1 MNDKKVLIVD
11 FDAESLIALSNLVY
25 EEGFQAETAT
35 DGLAAYE
42 KFRSG
47 QFDLVILE
55 PMLPKLHGY
64 ELCKRIVN
72 DPERRVPVI
81 IVTAIY
87 REPSCKHDAL
97 TVNGAAAFFTK
108 PYNREELRSKILQ
121 LLVEGQEGSE
131 KKAEAPA
138 AAPAPTKAQAPVQAA
153 FSPSNTKSHKL
164 DLRDLLET
172 APAHREARSARPV
185 VDIEKELQDAVSG
198 LVGPSRKKETVV
210 RKEPDVQAVKEEFR
224 QLREKREIKTHED
237 RDIDSLLKD
246 VVGGLAVSP
255 KKVADPPRR
264 EPVVRPVPS
273 ANPETR
279 THQVEKIPVAEE
291 IKQRL
296 PFQPGKA
303 NNVPHAASRAEVS
316 RSAVPFDIDRTLIE
330 IDQIPIGDAKPARE
344 EERGAAEV
352 LPGVKKIAIFEE
364 FEEPA
369 KRKPKTAVIGAAA
382 GILLLA
388 SAGFLVFKPKK
399 NVPLPSESVA
409 AVGESLAGETVSRP
423 PDAKSYPD
431 TAGAELRS
439 EPKRIVKPAPRS
451 PWRSERPS
459 NPPPRRREGWSSS
472 GKTRP
477 PVRRPLPRFCP
488 RRSSPLSRRSKYR
501 RSRRRNPRKRPPGP
515 PLRRSANRLSP
526 KHARASSW
534 TSPASTRPPRSPN
547 GSSRSIRR
555 SP

>member
-64 ELCKRIVN
+64 ELCKKIVN

-108 PYNREELRSKILQ
+108 PYNRDELRSKILQ
-121 LLVEGQEGSE
+121 LLVEGQERSE
-131 KKAEAPA
+131 KEAEAPA
-138 AAPAPTKAQAPVQAA
+138 AAPAPPKAQAPVQARLL
-153 FSPSNTKSHKL
+153 PSNTKATTL
-164 DLRDLLET
+164 DLKDLLET
-172 APAHREARSARPV
+172 APAHREARTAKPV

-246 VVGGLAVSP
+246 AIGGLAVPPEESRPTHPGGNRSSGRSRPRTRRPGLTRSRRSRSP
-255 KKVADPPRR
+255 RRSSSACPSSREKPTMSRMPPPGPRSAGRPCRSTSTGRSSRSIRSRSATPSPRR
-264 EPVVRPVPS
+264 E
-273 ANPETR
+273 EM
-279 THQVEKIPVAEE
+279 K
-291 IKQRL
+291 
-296 PFQPGKA
+296 
-303 NNVPHAASRAEVS
+303 
-316 RSAVPFDIDRTLIE
+316 
-330 IDQIPIGDAKPARE
+330 
-344 EERGAAEV
+344 GAAAA

-388 SAGFLVFKPKK
+388 AAAGFLVFKPKK
-399 NVPLPSESVA
+399 NSPLPSESCGGGRGIAGGGNGLTA
-409 AVGESLAGETVSRP
+409 AGRETLSG
-423 PDAKSYPD
+423 Y
-431 TAGAELRS
+431 
-439 EPKRIVKPAPRS
+439 
-451 PWRSERPS
+451 
-459 NPPPRRREGWSSS
+459 RRR
-472 GKTRP
+472 
-477 PVRRPLPRFCP
+477 
-488 RRSSPLSRRSKYR
+488 
-501 RSRRRNPRKRPPGP
+501 
-515 PLRRSANRLSP
+515 
-526 KHARASSW
+526 
-534 TSPASTRPPRSPN
+534 
-547 GSSRSIRR
+547 
-555 SP
+555 